1 MSARWKGRVAC
12 LAVGSLATAS
22 LTGLAATAAFA
33 DDGDPVAPTSGP
45 QFSAQARTLLG
56 LEGVEAV
63 TADGDGN
70 VVLLTTEPAEEL
82 VDEAEEFVDGHRN
95 VEVIVLDAP
104 LTALASSD
112 VVGGAGYAAY
122 NPLSF
127 AAGLCSVGF
136 SGFSPAG
143 APAVISAGHCTDDG
157 DFTEATLTV
166 PADDDAGGGDDVSLL
181 AELGTF
187 GFSQFGGPGN
197 TPGTD
202 GDVTSTDVSVID
214 VTNPDLTLLPAVS
227 DWTTVADLAAS
238 TRPVTGVGRAQVDQG
253 VVKSGRTTGFTSG
266 SVLGHGWA
274 VVDGREVAGFMTDVP
289 AAEGDSGGAVLQG
302 STAVGL
308 VSGGGTSG
316 GVPVMWAADLQTA
329 LARTGGYTVAVEVA
343 APALTGPVDGSTIL
357 PGATITGTAPA
368 GTVLS
373 VQRGTEAPVDVP
385 VTGAG
390 TWSITAPTQA
400 GPVTYTVTARSGY
413 STSQSLTFAYDV
425 VPAAGITSPAEGER
439 VATELQLITG
449 VGTAG
454 ETIELTGAVTET
466 VVVAA
471 DGTWQVAVDL
481 SYGVHAVT
489 VAQISGTPTAPVTT
503 TFQVVPVAPVITA
516 LDGVTFAEADAP
528 NRVEGTGV
536 DGASVQ
542 VAVNDSAV
550 IAAEV
555 EQGAWGVTLAERLAA
570 GEHAISATQTIN
582 GATSDPARAQLTVTA
597 APIAAPDTSADAA
610 EPTGELARTGA
621 ETAAL
626 IAAIAAVLL
635 LAGGTATVL
644 ARRSRAMA

>member
-12 LAVGSLATAS
+12 LAVGSLATG
-22 LTGLAATAAFA
+22 GLAGLAGTAAFA
-33 DDGDPVAPTSGP
+33 DDVDPVAPTSGP

-70 VVLLTTEPAEEL
+70 VVLLTTEPVEEL
-82 VDEAEEFVDGHRN
+82 VDEAEEFVDGHGN

-136 SGFSPAG
+136 TGFTPAG

-157 DFTEATLTV
+157 DFTEAALTV
-166 PADDDAGGGDDVSLL
+166 PADDDAGGGDDISLL
-181 AELGTF
+181 AELGQF

-197 TPGTD
+197 TPGAD

-214 VTNPDLTLLPAVS
+214 VANPDLTLLPAVTN
-227 DWTTVADLAAS
+227 WTTVADLSAS
-238 TRPVTGVGRAQVDQG
+238 TRPVTAVGRAQVDQN

-316 GVPVMWAADLQTA
+316 GVPVMWAADLQAA

-343 APALTGPVDGSTIL
+343 APALTGPADGSTIL

-368 GTVLS
+368 DTVLS
-373 VQRGTEAPVDVP
+373 VQRGSEAPVDVP
-385 VTGAG
+385 VSGAG

-400 GPVTYTVTARSGY
+400 GAVTYTATARSGY
-413 STSQSLTFAYDV
+413 SVSQALSFGYDV
-425 VPAAGITSPAEGER
+425 VPATGITSPAEGER
-439 VATELQLITG
+439 VVTGLQQITG
-449 VGTAG
+449 VGNAG
-454 ETIELTGAVTET
+454 ETVELTGAVTET
-466 VVVAA
+466 AVVGT

-489 VAQISGTPTAPVTT
+489 VAQTSGTPTAPVTT
-503 TFQVVPVAPVITA
+503 TFQVVPVAPAITS

-528 NRVEGTGV
+528 NRVEGTGI

-542 VAVNDSAV
+542 LAVNDTA
-550 IAAEV
+550 ALTAEV
-555 EQGAWGVTLAERLAA
+555 EQGTWGVELAERLAA
-570 GEHAISATQTIN
+570 GEHAITATQTIN
-582 GATSDPARAQLTVTA
+582 GATSDPARAGLTITA
-597 APIAAPDTSADAA
+597 APVAAPDTPAA
-610 EPTGELARTGA
+610 AAPTGVLARTGA

-644 ARRSRAMA
+644 ARRARARA